1 MQPHCFW
8 YLKVW
13 SLSFV
18 CYFIRILFGFHSSR
32 WMQIVIVSNEEEK
45 KEFIREVGEEV
56 LPEEYGG
63 KAKLVAIQDVQLP
76 PLQNGSEN

>member
-1 MQPHCFW
+1 
-8 YLKVW
+8 
-13 SLSFV
+13 
-18 CYFIRILFGFHSSR
+18 
-32 WMQIVIVSNEEEK
+32 MQIVIVSNEEEK